1 MRRRRRW
8 GLGAG
13 LVALLLAVTLVWPRG
28 ASLAASSSAQ
38 APPAPDAS
46 PRDVLP
52 SQGAYQLGK
61 VRILGLPVITV
72 AAPVISGDGEG
83 PDATTRARVIEGNLQ
98 MLYTSPNLCSGGEAL
113 AEALVSVFLVRTEAV
128 DACGLANASLLG
140 PPEALSVQVVRGE
153 DGLHRLE
160 ARVTGRPQPL
170 PLLTVTTEDARL
182 NGLDNGALA
191 ARWQRVLQRHLRLAR
206 QLLQPRELL
215 KRWIHVALAEA
226 VLLLLLAITL
236 GLWQWSRKRA
246 SRLDDRSGIEA
257 LGWRGSL
264 ALQGLHGLSLGL
276 LLALSA
282 LLLTMVGMAVLAVPG
297 QVPTALDVLLQPWG
311 IAAKLLMVWILAL
324 TAQAVLDLWLKQWV
338 SQVNVPIEWRNRRRQ
353 RYRSLQRMLRR
364 LVNLSCLL
372 LAALWIIVDLPG
384 VRQLSDLV
392 VLAGGAL
399 LGGLVIVYQGL
410 LRDVLA
416 GLKILLGD
424 HFALG
429 DTVEIRGL
437 CGEVSDLGLLST
449 ELRCLDQRTAT
460 FPNSSCAE
468 VVNHTKLR
476 SGVVVE
482 LTLSHRCGDVS
493 RALEVIRAELEAFAH
508 DPAWQPSL
516 LRPPELRGVTAEGP
530 GGLTV
535 EALLVTKAGVQ
546 CPAGR
551 EVRLRLLERLR
562 QEAIPLAASPDAN
575 A

>member
-13 LVALLLAVTLVWPRG
+13 LVALLLAVTLAWPRG

-46 PRDVLP
+46 SGDVLP

-72 AAPVISGDGEG
+72 AAPVITGDGDG

-98 MLYTSPNLCSGGEAL
+98 MLYKARNLCSDGEAL
-113 AEALVSVFLVRTEAV
+113 AEVLVRVFLAQTQLE
-128 DACGLANASLLG
+128 DACGLANATLLG
-140 PPEALSVQVVRGE
+140 PPEALTVQVVRGE

-170 PLLTVTTEDARL
+170 PLLTVTPEDARL

-191 ARWQRVLQRHLRLAR
+191 ARWQGILQRHLRLAR
-206 QLLQPRELL
+206 HLLQPRELL
-215 KRWIHVALAEA
+215 KRWVHVALAEA

-236 GLWQWSRKRA
+236 GLWQWSRKQA
-246 SRLDDRSGIEA
+246 SRLDHRFGMEEP
-257 LGWRGSL
+257 GWRGSL

-282 LLLTMVGMAVLAVPG
+282 LLLTMAGMAMLAVPG

-311 IAAKLLMVWILAL
+311 IAAKLLTVWILAL
-324 TAQAVLDLWLKQWV
+324 AARAVLDLWLKQWV

-353 RYRSLQRMLRR
+353 RYRSLQRVLRR
-364 LVNLSCLL
+364 LVKLSCLL
-372 LAALWIIVDLPG
+372 LAVLWIVVDLPG

-437 CGEVSDLGLLST
+437 IGEVSDLGLLST
-449 ELRCLDQRTAT
+449 ELRCLDQRMAT

-482 LTLSHRCGDVS
+482 LTLAHRCGDV
-493 RALEVIRAELEAFAH
+493 RLALEVIRAELEAFAH
-508 DPAWQPSL
+508 EPAWQPSL
-516 LRPPELRGVTAEGP
+516 LKPPELRGVTAEGP
-530 GGLTV
+530 EGLGV
-535 EALLVTKAGVQ
+535 EVLLVTKAGVQ
-546 CPAGR
+546 GPAGR

-562 QEAIPLAASPDAN
+562 QEAIPLAASPDLN

>member
-1 MRRRRRW
+1 VRRRRRW
-8 GLGAG
+8 GLGAA

-28 ASLAASSSAQ
+28 ASLAASPPAQ

-46 PRDVLP
+46 SRDVLP

-72 AAPVISGDGEG
+72 AAPVISGAGDG

-98 MLYTSPNLCSGGEAL
+98 MLYKGRNLCSGGEAL
-113 AEALVSVFLVRTEAV
+113 AEALVRIFLVRTETE

-160 ARVTGRPQPL
+160 ARVAGRPQPL
-170 PLLTVTTEDARL
+170 PLLTVTPEDARL

-191 ARWQRVLQRHLRLAR
+191 ARWQRVLQRSLRLAR
-206 QLLQPRELL
+206 HLLQPRELL
-215 KRWIHVALAEA
+215 RRWLHVAMAEA
-226 VLLLLLAITL
+226 VLLVLLLITL
-236 GLWQWSRKRA
+236 GLWQWSREQA
-246 SRLDDRSGIEA
+246 SRLDDRYGMERQ
-257 LGWRGSL
+257 GWRKSL

-282 LLLTMVGMAVLAVPG
+282 LLLTMAGMAVLAVPG
-297 QVPTALDVLLQPWG
+297 QVPMALDVLLQPWG
-311 IAAKLLMVWILAL
+311 IAAKLVMVWILTLA
-324 TAQAVLDLWLKQWV
+324 AQAVLDLWLKQWV
-338 SQVNVPIEWRNRRRQ
+338 SQVNVPLEWRNRRRQ
-353 RYRSLQRMLRR
+353 RYRSLQRVLRR
-364 LVNLSCLL
+364 LVHLSCLL

-399 LGGLVIVYQGL
+399 LGGLVIIYQGL

-416 GLKILLGD
+416 GLKILLAD
-424 HFALG
+424 HFAIG

-437 CGEVSDLGLLST
+437 SGEVSDLGLLST
-449 ELRCLDQRTAT
+449 ELRCVDQRTAT

-482 LTLSHRCGDVS
+482 LTLAHRCGDV
-493 RALEVIRAELEAFAH
+493 RQALEVIRAELEAFGQ
-508 DPAWQPSL
+508 DPSWQPSL
-516 LRPPELRGVTAEGP
+516 LRPPELRGVTAAGP

-535 EALLVTKAGVQ
+535 EVLLVTTAGVQ
-546 CPAGR
+546 GPAGR

-562 QEAIPLAASPDAN
+562 QQAIPLAASSEAQS
-575 A
+575 